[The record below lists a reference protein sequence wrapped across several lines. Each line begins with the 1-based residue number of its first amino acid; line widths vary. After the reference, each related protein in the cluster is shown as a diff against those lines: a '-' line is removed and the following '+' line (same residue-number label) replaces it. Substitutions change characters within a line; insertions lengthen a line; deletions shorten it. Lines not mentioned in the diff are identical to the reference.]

1 MHTNPES
8 KHRVPLYR
16 LKEPAGTADNQK
28 MKIQINGTPLD
39 FTLENEKTVGE
50 VMAQL
55 ERACEAN
62 GMTIT
67 AVRAGGKTLSADTLD
82 NLFAVPVTDAED
94 LELETISGREILALA
109 EEKSAA
115 CAALADQLEEV
126 PVLLQTGR
134 EKEAMAVMET
144 FSRETEELKR
154 LLPLLSLGSV
164 AEENLLLDGQ
174 NPGEYLA
181 AVFPFIGEMSGAI
194 EQQDTVTIGDIAEYE
209 IAPRMREIG
218 NFLTA
223 VVRNAGQNP

>member
-1 MHTNPES
+1 
-8 KHRVPLYR
+8 
-16 LKEPAGTADNQK
+16 
-28 MKIQINGTPLD
+28 
-39 FTLENEKTVGE
+39 
-50 VMAQL
+50 
-55 ERACEAN
+55 
-62 GMTIT
+62 
-67 AVRAGGKTLSADTLD
+67 
-82 NLFAVPVTDAED
+82 
-94 LELETISGREILALA
+94 
-109 EEKSAA
+109 
-115 CAALADQLEEV
+115 
-126 PVLLQTGR
+126 
-134 EKEAMAVMET
+134 
-144 FSRETEELKR
+144 ELKR

>member
-1 MHTNPES
+1 
-8 KHRVPLYR
+8 
-16 LKEPAGTADNQK
+16 

-82 NLFAVPVTDAED
+82 NLFAVPVTEAED

-144 FSRETEELKR
+144 FSRETEELK
-154 LLPLLSLGSV
+154 
-164 AEENLLLDGQ
+164 
-174 NPGEYLA
+174 
-181 AVFPFIGEMSGAI
+181 
-194 EQQDTVTIGDIAEYE
+194 
-209 IAPRMREIG
+209 
-218 NFLTA
+218 
-223 VVRNAGQNP
+223 